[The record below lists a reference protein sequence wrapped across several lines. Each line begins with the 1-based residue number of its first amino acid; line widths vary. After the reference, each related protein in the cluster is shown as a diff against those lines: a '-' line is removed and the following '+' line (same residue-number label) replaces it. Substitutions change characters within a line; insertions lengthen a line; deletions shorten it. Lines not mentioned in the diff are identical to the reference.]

1 MATWSQ
7 DRSDCMQFIHL
18 MKYRYKGTL
27 KKKKT
32 HTVQVEVWKEWL
44 FLFCLLNECLLHAHS
59 TWSTWIMKHSS
70 CFRGVCVPHWGNRRA
85 IRLSMQ
91 EGLLMESTW
100 GRRAENLCHTCW
112 GPAGECFWR
121 GGARVYTG
129 RQSRRLSDGE
139 STGRRQSQELKKTLG
154 GRLWR
159 YDGSM

>member
-1 MATWSQ
+1 MHSFGEVFFP
-7 DRSDCMQFIHL
+7 FIDTRVH
-18 MKYRYKGTL
+18 
-27 KKKKT
+27 KKKITQSRWRFEKNDCFYSVCST
-32 HTVQVEVWKEWL
+32 
-44 FLFCLLNECLLHAHS
+44 LHAHS
-59 TWSTWIMKHSS
+59 TWSTWIMRHSS

-112 GPAGECFWR
+112 GLAGECSWR
-121 GGARVYTG
+121 GDARVHTG

-154 GRLWR
+154 GRFWR